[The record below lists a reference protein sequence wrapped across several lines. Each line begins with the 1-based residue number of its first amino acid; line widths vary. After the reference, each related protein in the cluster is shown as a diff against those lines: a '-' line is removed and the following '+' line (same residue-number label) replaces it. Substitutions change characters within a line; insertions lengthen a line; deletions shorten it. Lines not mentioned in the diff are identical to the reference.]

1 MWRTLKPGV
10 MLRCGGGVC
19 IILLFPP
26 NPRTSLS
33 LSQLALPLLF
43 FRIPS
48 PLPGSS
54 TPCFPEL
61 FPLSMDIQLILP
73 LAVCLVPVEKS
84 LKTGLLLYV
93 LG

>member
-1 MWRTLKPGV
+1 MENPEAWGDAQVGV
-10 MLRCGGGVC
+10 GCASV
-19 IILLFPP
+19 LFPP

-33 LSQLALPLLF
+33 PSQLALLF
-43 FRIPS
+43 FRVPS

-61 FPLSMDIQLILP
+61 LPLSMDIQLILP
-73 LAVCLVPVEKS
+73 LAVCLVPVETS